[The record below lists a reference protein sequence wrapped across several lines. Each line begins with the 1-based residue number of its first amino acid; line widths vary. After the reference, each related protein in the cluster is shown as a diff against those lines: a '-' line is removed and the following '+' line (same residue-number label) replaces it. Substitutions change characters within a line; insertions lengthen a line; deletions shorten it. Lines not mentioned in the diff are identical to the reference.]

1 MALIPYKNG
10 KPIELFFTADVDG
23 LYFKDMQT
31 KEILP
36 TASGNSIPVL
46 KLTNIHGKDLP
57 DDFPY
62 CTIPLKNLD
71 TDEIEYLSV
80 RDLMFIPLTGF
91 PVRAKTVR
99 VNTTETIFNTT
110 GISPIH
116 VNVNS
121 YITFSTENK
130 LKIAMYRN
138 ELNSTY
144 GMKGVSHG

>member
-71 TDEIEYLSV
+71 ADEIVYLSV